1 MVIQPAPATYGGTK
15 PTGIFGDIIFFGAD
29 KRVPIGEKM
38 GDVEVLGVE
47 PPFIVKLGWTK
58 SGHER
63 GEYKVSIWEYSQDLF
78 SRPNPFP
85 KMSLTG
91 FKEVGGGADGAAK
104 EGSAASGVPG
114 SPGSAPLKPGERGSR
129 PGSKPGDPKHPDPK
143 AGDHKN
149 GEAKPGAQ
157 KPGEQTGTPTGD
169 PAQAPP
175 PESEEGEGGPQPEIQ
190 PANQPQRRYPPGQAP
205 KQSASEDS
213 GLQMEPVP
221 LDKLPPFRSESDIK
235 AMNAQAAQKALQKI
249 NESLALPNLDDHNR
263 ARLEYDAKLIADHL
277 KATK

>member
-91 FKEVGGGADGAAK
+91 FKEVGGSGTDGAAK
-104 EGSAASGVPG
+104 EGSAAGGSTGLPG
-114 SPGSAPLKPGERGSR
+114 SGPSKPGDRGSR
-129 PGSKPGDPKHPDPK
+129 PGGKPGDPKSPDPK
-143 AGDHKN
+143 AGDPKN
-149 GEAKPGAQ
+149 GEAKPNAP
-157 KPGEQTGTPTGD
+157 KPGDPIVD
-169 PAQAPP
+169 PAVPPP
-175 PESEEGEGGPQPEIQ
+175 PEGEEGAEEGGPQPETQ

-235 AMNAQAAQKALQKI
+235 AMGVQAAQKALQKI